1 MKCYL
6 QLASMNN
13 KNELAEGLE
22 VISHTKMQYF
32 GKEMTAEFYA
42 LKGMM
47 YHLSSKYV
55 FADKWGDL
63 IFQIP
68 RQIRRGEQGFF
79 CGGADAR
86 HFHQGMGIVRR
97 LFRAGFHERS
107 EANQFGR

>member
-1 MKCYL
+1 MLLQSIIHFGKIARKHKLTNVCLESLNRIYSISSVPIIDCFQKVRQQVKCYL

-55 FADKWGDL
+55 FTEKVK
-63 IFQIP
+63 F
-68 RQIRRGEQGFF
+68 
-79 CGGADAR
+79 
-86 HFHQGMGIVRR
+86 
-97 LFRAGFHERS
+97 
-107 EANQFGR
+107 